1 MSFAE
6 IPVSAYYV
14 LGYVFLLIGALV
26 VVNLVLS
33 RLTREERQA
42 ARRQR
47 QPAHERDQGRHT

>member
-6 IPVSAYYV
+6 IPVAAYYV
-14 LGYVFLLIGALV
+14 LGYIFLLIGALV

-47 QPAHERDQGRHT
+47 QPAHERDRNHQS